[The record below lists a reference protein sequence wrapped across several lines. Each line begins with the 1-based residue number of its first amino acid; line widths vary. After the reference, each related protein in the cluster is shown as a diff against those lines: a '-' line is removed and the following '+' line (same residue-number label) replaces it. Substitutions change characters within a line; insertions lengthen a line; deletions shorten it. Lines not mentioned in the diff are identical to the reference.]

1 MQVGLAW
8 VTPSQKQ
15 ANIDNAIKA
24 AENNDTV
31 VVFAYAQVSD
41 PKSTREATT
50 LKLDAY
56 QQTMIQNVAKAAHEK
71 GNKVAVVL
79 NNDSA
84 VVMEDW
90 IDDVDAILEMYYPG
104 QRGGVATAKLLTGE
118 VNPSGKLAYT
128 IPKKDTDTLITISD
142 EAWNR
147 FEKED
152 ETEDTEKQSDVATQE
167 AGDGFP
173 GGGFPGGGFPGG
185 GFPGGG
191 FPGFGGGKANTTY
204 FDEGINT
211 GYKWFDENNIEPQ
224 FDFGY
229 GLSYT
234 TFEYGDMSVAENA
247 TDGEVAGY
255 DVTFTVTNTGDVAG
269 SEVAQVYLGEAQVPK
284 GIQTSKY
291 ALAGYE
297 KVKDIQPGE
306 TREVTVHVSG
316 RSLSYWNSN
325 QEELNVNADG
335 TKDKWTLATG
345 ERKIY
350 VGSSSDKL
358 LMEKTVDVEKQTNS
372 IDMVKQGLSRMIAL
386 IESLNSSEYTKE
398 SWAAVEDALANAKEV
413 QVDENATESKLTE
426 VQNALLKAYTALEYG
441 VQKTHLQ
448 ILVDSANDILKEAA
462 NYENNAKTLKDA
474 VAKAGDVLTDGE
486 HTSAEL
492 EKAYNDVIDAII
504 NLERKGN
511 KAALSAMIEKAEEV
525 LADKDAYVASTIDGL
540 DAILANAK
548 AVNEN
553 EDATQNTVDN
563 MVKTLTLKVA
573 DARLKGDVDGDG
585 SVGTSDSASLLQ
597 YAAEKITLDDVSTQS
612 ADVNGD
618 GVADTQDAAMIL
630 QYAAEEITS
639 F

>member
-1 MQVGLAW
+1 MIGIASENAGAVNGKDMQVGLAW

-167 AGDGFP
+167 AGGGFP

-211 GYKWFDENNIEPQ
+211 GYKWFDENSIEPQ

-234 TFEYGDMSVAENA
+234 TFEYSDMSVAENA

-269 SEVAQVYLGEAQVPK
+269 SEVAQVYLGEAQVPE

-345 ERKIY
+345 DRKIY

-372 IDMVKQGLSRMIAL
+372 IDMVKQGLSRMIA
-386 IESLNSSEYTKE
+386 
-398 SWAAVEDALANAKEV
+398 
-413 QVDENATESKLTE
+413 
-426 VQNALLKAYTALEYG
+426 
-441 VQKTHLQ
+441 
-448 ILVDSANDILKEAA
+448 
-462 NYENNAKTLKDA
+462 
-474 VAKAGDVLTDGE
+474 
-486 HTSAEL
+486 
-492 EKAYNDVIDAII
+492 
-504 NLERKGN
+504 
-511 KAALSAMIEKAEEV
+511 
-525 LADKDAYVASTIDGL
+525 
-540 DAILANAK
+540 
-548 AVNEN
+548 
-553 EDATQNTVDN
+553 
-563 MVKTLTLKVA
+563 
-573 DARLKGDVDGDG
+573 
-585 SVGTSDSASLLQ
+585 
-597 YAAEKITLDDVSTQS
+597 
-612 ADVNGD
+612 
-618 GVADTQDAAMIL
+618 
-630 QYAAEEITS
+630 
-639 F
+639 

>member
-1 MQVGLAW
+1 
-8 VTPSQKQ
+8 
-15 ANIDNAIKA
+15 
-24 AENNDTV
+24 
-31 VVFAYAQVSD
+31 
-41 PKSTREATT
+41 
-50 LKLDAY
+50 
-56 QQTMIQNVAKAAHEK
+56 
-71 GNKVAVVL
+71 
-79 NNDSA
+79 
-84 VVMEDW
+84 
-90 IDDVDAILEMYYPG
+90 
-104 QRGGVATAKLLTGE
+104 
-118 VNPSGKLAYT
+118 
-128 IPKKDTDTLITISD
+128 
-142 EAWNR
+142 
-147 FEKED
+147 
-152 ETEDTEKQSDVATQE
+152 
-167 AGDGFP
+167 
-173 GGGFPGGGFPGG
+173 
-185 GFPGGG
+185 
-191 FPGFGGGKANTTY
+191 
-204 FDEGINT
+204 
-211 GYKWFDENNIEPQ
+211 
-224 FDFGY
+224 
-229 GLSYT
+229 
-234 TFEYGDMSVAENA
+234 MSVAENA

-269 SEVAQVYLGEAQVPK
+269 SEVAQVYLGEAQVPE

-398 SWAAVEDALANAKEV
+398 SWAAVEDALADAKEV
-413 QVDENATESKLTE
+413 QADKDATESKLTE

-474 VAKAGDVLTDGE
+474 VAKAEDVLTDGE

-618 GVADTQDAAMIL
+618 GAADTQDAAMIL

>member
-1 MQVGLAW
+1 M
-8 VTPSQKQ
+8 
-15 ANIDNAIKA
+15 
-24 AENNDTV
+24 
-31 VVFAYAQVSD
+31 
-41 PKSTREATT
+41 
-50 LKLDAY
+50 
-56 QQTMIQNVAKAAHEK
+56 
-71 GNKVAVVL
+71 
-79 NNDSA
+79 
-84 VVMEDW
+84 
-90 IDDVDAILEMYYPG
+90 
-104 QRGGVATAKLLTGE
+104 
-118 VNPSGKLAYT
+118 
-128 IPKKDTDTLITISD
+128 
-142 EAWNR
+142 
-147 FEKED
+147 
-152 ETEDTEKQSDVATQE
+152 
-167 AGDGFP
+167 
-173 GGGFPGGGFPGG
+173 
-185 GFPGGG
+185 
-191 FPGFGGGKANTTY
+191 
-204 FDEGINT
+204 
-211 GYKWFDENNIEPQ
+211 
-224 FDFGY
+224 
-229 GLSYT
+229 
-234 TFEYGDMSVAENA
+234 
-247 TDGEVAGY
+247 
-255 DVTFTVTNTGDVAG
+255 AG

-474 VAKAGDVLTDGE
+474 VAKAEKVLTNEDATQEEADAVMTELVKALQELSEKASVKSLKELIDAAKEMIESSNFTSASQKKLEDAVAKAEDVLTDGE

-511 KAALSAMIEKAEEV
+511 KAAALGDTATTPKQLYRVRKTWSDSKSQ
-525 LADKDAYVASTIDGL
+525 KGAYT
-540 DAILANAK
+540 ILANAK